1 MNTPTIYIPIHSASD
16 LITNSSSET
25 FIRATDASV
34 TQAKEIINS
43 LLKLGD
49 SNQSADDLFEFN
61 LLYTLTSY
69 IEDNVMKHKARSV
82 GIIVPEKSW
91 VDTYATEDQIKAFIA
106 SLTEAESEEF
116 IPPWDDCDEYNVS
129 LQVIPKNPENEETNK
144 IANLLNGFIN
154 SFDLSSQYNG

>member
-34 TQAKEIINS
+34 TQVKEIINS

-49 SNQSADDLFEFN
+49 SNQSADDLFEFK

-69 IEDNVMKHKARSV
+69 LDDNMKHKARSV

-91 VDTYATEDQIKAFIA
+91 EDTYATEDQIKAFID

-144 IANLLNGFIN
+144 IANLLNGFID
-154 SFDLSSQYNG
+154 SFDRSSRYNG